1 MKQIAFALTFFISLL
16 SLSCSEESNTSL
28 ATPES
33 TEKTYSSLGMV
44 TKVDIPGSKITIDH
58 EEIPNFMKAMEMEF
72 EKDPS
77 VKVGDESIGS
87 LINFELSKT
96 GNGYRVVKASVA
108 TGISPKEKYL
118 VNCARCHGEF
128 GEGRLRGIPFT
139 KGHALAHSEEEF
151 IQTVTNGKKKMPSFR
166 TELSDDEIK
175 WVVRYV
181 RKVIQSG
188 IQKSDKHIH

>member
-1 MKQIAFALTFFISLL
+1 MKQIVFVLTLFISLL
-16 SLSCSEESNTSL
+16 SLSCADESNNSST
-28 ATPES
+28 TPEI
-33 TEKTYSSLGMV
+33 TEKNYSSLGMV
-44 TKVDIPGSKITIDH
+44 TKVDDTGSKITIDH

-77 VKVGDESIGS
+77 VKVGVESIGS

-96 GNGYRVVKASVA
+96 ENGYRVVKASVA
-108 TGISPKEKYL
+108 TEVSPKEKYL

-128 GEGRLRGIPFT
+128 GEGRLKGIPFT

-166 TELSDDEIK
+166 DEFSDAEIK

-181 RKVIQSG
+181 RKVLQSG
-188 IQKSDKHIH
+188 LKPSEKHIH